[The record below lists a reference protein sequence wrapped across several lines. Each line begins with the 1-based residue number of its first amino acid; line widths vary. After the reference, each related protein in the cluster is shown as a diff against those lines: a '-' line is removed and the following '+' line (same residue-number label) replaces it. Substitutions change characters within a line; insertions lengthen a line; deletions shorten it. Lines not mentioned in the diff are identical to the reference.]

1 MGEVPLHSQKSRIT
15 WDLEYPVL
23 VHKELLCPHSVL
35 PSVAN
40 TICVA
45 RAKSQHSPSTA
56 QEEPPA
62 QGLLSG
68 LDFIFWMAQFGL
80 QGPKVSRILH
90 RCRCFFAAPI
100 PGEAWGC
107 GTLWCSGSDRS
118 ACSVCSGVPLPAP
131 GCSGTQGGVC
141 QDPGSFGERETIRLI
156 SFLNSTIWSLEASI
170 SGSHRIQVLNP
181 GSAHASRYVV
191 GGIFFFGAV
200 RNSYSCLGFG
210 WHNVRSRDQERA
222 GSS

>member
-107 GTLWCSGSDRS
+107 GPCGAAGVTAVLAVCAVGSLCQLQD
-118 ACSVCSGVPLPAP
+118 ALVPRA
-131 GCSGTQGGVC
+131 GCARTQGVLVKGK
-141 QDPGSFGERETIRLI
+141 RLGL
-156 SFLNSTIWSLEASI
+156 F
-170 SGSHRIQVLNP
+170 P
-181 GSAHASRYVV
+181 
-191 GGIFFFGAV
+191 F
-200 RNSYSCLGFG
+200 
-210 WHNVRSRDQERA
+210 
-222 GSS
+222 